1 MLADARDSV
10 TPGCRELVADLE
22 RAAARSTVAEITAA
36 VQEILA
42 EFASDG
48 RIELS
53 EELCRPS
60 AESYARRL
68 LYRSEEP
75 CFTVLA
81 MVWAPGQGTPVHDH
95 SGMWCVE
102 GVVEGRIEVTQYDL
116 VERDGERCRF
126 ATQETVE
133 AGVGSSG
140 RLIPPFD
147 HHTIHNPSDQKDAI
161 TIHVYGGD
169 MERCKIFEP
178 LGEDWYRET
187 ERQLSYTD

>member
-1 MLADARDSV
+1 MLADASDSV
-10 TPGCRELVADLE
+10 TPGCRELVAELE
-22 RAAARSTVAEITAA
+22 RAASRPTVAEITAE

-53 EELCRPS
+53 EELRRPS
-60 AESYARRL
+60 PESYARRL
-68 LYRSEEP
+68 VYRSEEP
-75 CFTVLA
+75 SFTVLA

-126 ATQETVE
+126 TTQERVE

-147 HHTIHNPSDQKDAI
+147 HHTIHNRSDEDAAT

-169 MERCKIFEP
+169 MVRCKIFEP